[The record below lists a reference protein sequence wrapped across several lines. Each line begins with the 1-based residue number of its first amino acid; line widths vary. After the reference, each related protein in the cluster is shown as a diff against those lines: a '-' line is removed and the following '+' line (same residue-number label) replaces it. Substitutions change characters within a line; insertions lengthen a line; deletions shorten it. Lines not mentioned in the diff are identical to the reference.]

1 MYLEEDRPG
10 SDCWESATK
19 HMSWDRIYNS
29 YRSYPVSSVLHHT
42 RRGQNEAGIWGYR
55 RVVINDQV
63 HEGIYC
69 RLRISCPSPEGFADY
84 LYVVLFMHFLCSGV
98 GNRKMV
104 SVICTQGS
112 VVCSCCQISAKLNNS
127 IMLFF
132 FCLCVQKSKL
142 LSKVRV
148 VAVAFCPLVKSTTV

>member
-1 MYLEEDRPG
+1 MYLEEDRLG

-42 RRGQNEAGIWGYR
+42 QRGRMGPGFEGTGESSRRYKWSGTRGN
-55 RVVINDQV
+55 
-63 HEGIYC
+63 YC
-69 RLRISCPSPEGFADY
+69 RLRILCPSPRGFADY

-112 VVCSCCQISAKLNNS
+112 AAHSCCQISAKLNNS
-127 IMLFF
+127 IILFLQF
-132 FCLCVQKSKL
+132 YICVFKNRS
-142 LSKVRV
+142 S
-148 VAVAFCPLVKSTTV
+148 S